1 MPLTLVTGPA
11 NAGKAGRVL
20 GAYRD
25 RIAEEPLL
33 VVPAFRDVGH
43 AQRELA
49 SKGAVFGSWVVRF
62 ARLFEVAGERC
73 GTPTGRARRA
83 TYEQREL
90 LVEHAI
96 RSTRLD
102 ALAAVAERPGF
113 ARAAGR
119 FFAELGRSLVE
130 PPRLWQALRQWAGDG
145 PRRQYAEEVGALY
158 AAYWDALEIAKLVD
172 EPLFARQTLDA
183 LKAEPAGWGQ
193 TPVFAYGFDDFT
205 PLELELLE
213 LIAGPANA
221 DVTVSL
227 PYEPDRAAF
236 TSIRPTFERLA
247 ATAAD
252 HDHLDSTSEHYDPT
266 SRAPLHHLE
275 RQLFEAPSTRPDP
288 AGAVRLLAAG
298 GERAE
303 VELVAAQALELL
315 RAGTPAGEVAVVFR
329 ELAPYA
335 SLVDR
340 VFTAYGI
347 PFSLER
353 RVPLAHTGLG
363 RGVLALL
370 RCASKTGTADDVV
383 TYLRTPGRLD
393 FPGLADALEAELR
406 RQGART
412 ADDARKIWEDQH
424 WPLEEIDRLAKPSR
438 IAALCGQLDDE
449 VERVFARPYE
459 RQAHLFADDE
469 AEDPAARTALRK
481 ALRAISELARAAP
494 DLGPDRTRLHD
505 TLSDLPVWLGATPA
519 PDRVQV
525 ARPEDVRARRFQALF
540 VCGLQEG
547 EFPRPARPEP
557 FLSDDERRELSVA
570 TGLVLPLR
578 GDRPERER
586 YLFYACA
593 SRAEKLLALSWRETD
608 EEGLPQV
615 RSFLVDDV
623 RDVLDGEALDRT
635 LRSRPLAQVAWPPD
649 EAPTEAEWRRAAAF
663 EGPDVLPPRPD
674 GIDSDEVLADLAAR
688 DRLSA
693 AALETYADCSVKWLV
708 ERLLDPEALEPDP
721 EPLVRGRYAHA
732 VLELTYRRLRERT
745 GSRRVTR
752 ENLAEAESILVEA
765 LRERE
770 GEFRISPTAVRVR
783 TAVRRLEFDLLAHL
797 RRESEAGGR
806 FEPTELEMDFGMPG
820 SLQPPLPLAEGLG
833 IRGRIDRVDTWDGHF
848 LVRDYKGGS
857 NAPPWAKWE
866 KERRLQVA
874 LYMLAV
880 RELMELEP
888 AGGVYVPLR
897 GKDRRPRG
905 IVLKDLSEELGEG
918 FLDKDRVSAEQLEEQ
933 LELARERAI
942 ELAGRLRCGD
952 VRPCPSTC
960 AWNNG
965 GCSYPSICR
974 VER

>member
-1 MPLTLVTGPA
+1 VPLTLVTGPA

-20 GAYRD
+20 GGYRD
-25 RIAEEPLL
+25 RIAEEPIL
-33 VVPAFRDVGH
+33 VVPAFRDVQH

-49 SKGAVFGSWVVRF
+49 AHGAVFGARVVRF
-62 ARLFEVAGERC
+62 RWLFETAGERS
-73 GTPTGRARRA
+73 GTPMGPARRA
-83 TYEQREL
+83 TDEQRHL

-96 RSTRLD
+96 RSTALD
-102 ALAAVAERPGF
+102 TLAASAERPGF
-113 ARAAGR
+113 ARAADR
-119 FFAELGRSLVE
+119 FFAELGRSMVD
-130 PPRLWQALRQWAGDG
+130 PPRLWQALRQWTGDG
-145 PRRQYAEEVGALY
+145 PRRALAEEVGALY
-158 AAYWDALEIAKLVD
+158 AGYRDALQTAGLVD
-172 EPLFARQTLDA
+172 EPLYARTTLDA
-183 LKAEPAGWGQ
+183 LRADPAAWGR

-213 LIAGPANA
+213 LLAGPAGA

-227 PYEPDRAAF
+227 PYEPGRAAF
-236 TSIRPTFERLA
+236 AWIEGTFQRLA
-247 ATAAD
+247 ALATERDA
-252 HDHLDSTSEHYDPT
+252 LESTSEHYDPR
-266 SRAPLHHLE
+266 SREALHHVE
-275 RQLFEAPSTRPDP
+275 RRLFEPATTRPDP
-288 AGAVRLLAAG
+288 AGAIRLLAAG

-303 VELVAAQALELL
+303 VELVAAEVLELL

-329 ELAPYA
+329 EVAPYA
-335 SLVDR
+335 SLIDR
-340 VFTAYGI
+340 VLTAYGI
-347 PFSLER
+347 PFSLGR
-353 RVPLAHTGLG
+353 QVPLAHTGLG

-370 RCASKTGTADDVV
+370 RCASGTGTADDVV

-393 FPGLADALEAELR
+393 LPGLADTLEAELR

-412 ADDARKIWEDQH
+412 ADDARAIWEERH
-424 WPLEEIDRLAKPSR
+424 WRLEEIDRLAKPSR
-438 IAALCGQLDDE
+438 IVALCGQLDDE

-459 RQAHLFADDE
+459 RQAHLFSDDE

-481 ALRAISELARAAP
+481 ALRAVTDLARAAP
-494 DLGPDRTRLHD
+494 ELAPDRARLHD
-505 TLSDLPVWLGATPA
+505 TLADVAVWLGSSPA

-525 ARPEDVRARRFQALF
+525 ARPGDVRARRFDAVF

-547 EFPRPARPEP
+547 EFPRPPRPEP
-557 FLSDDERRELSVA
+557 FLSDDDRRELRGA
-570 TGLVLPLR
+570 TGLALPLR
-578 GDRPERER
+578 DDRPERER

-593 SRAEKLLALSWRETD
+593 SRAERLLALSWRETD
-608 EEGLPQV
+608 EEGGPQL

-623 RDVLDGEALDRT
+623 LDILDSDSLDAT
-635 LRSRPLAQVAWPPD
+635 LRTRPLAQVAWPPD
-649 EAPTEAEWRRAAAF
+649 EAPTEAEWRRAVAF
-663 EGPDVLPPRPD
+663 AGPDVSPRRPD
-674 GIDSDEVLADLAAR
+674 RIDSEEVLANLAAR

-693 AALETYADCSVKWLV
+693 AALETYADCPVKWLV

-752 ENLAEAESILVEA
+752 ENLAEAEAILVEA

-797 RRESEAGGR
+797 RSEAEAGGS
-806 FEPTELEMDFGMPG
+806 FEPAELEMEFGMPD
-820 SLQPPLPLAEGLG
+820 SLQPALALTEGLG

-857 NAPPWAKWE
+857 KAPAWARWE

-880 RELMELEP
+880 RELLELQP

-905 IVLKDLSEELGEG
+905 VVLDELREELGDS
-918 FLDKDRVSAEQLEEQ
+918 FVDTDRASAEEIEHQ
-933 LELARERAI
+933 LELARQRAI
-942 ELAGRLRCGD
+942 ELAGGLRSGQ

-960 AWNNG
+960 SWNNS